1 LAIGGEIK
9 KTVVRQLV
17 EDATSAANG
26 HGHRHRSLVSFPDIP
41 SASRG
46 LFVLGGNPAIGLLES
61 LRNGGV
67 SEPCLSISQSRTRL
81 TTSSSVCGS
90 VLSGITDRC
99 KAS

>member
-1 LAIGGEIK
+1 MAIGGEIK

-17 EDATSAANG
+17 EDATFAAN
-26 HGHRHRSLVSFPDIP
+26 GHRHRSLVSFPDIP

-67 SEPCLSISQSRTRL
+67 SEPCLSISRSRTRL

-90 VLSGITDRC
+90 VLSGIIDRC